1 MEVLNLILLLI
12 GIFGLLYILE
22 KQLKKWF
29 AIDEQVLESE
39 PAKKIE
45 RWSRWTLAIAQVP
58 LIPLTLQFDHAY
70 IYWLLSI
77 FTAITA
83 LTVYFEWRLLKGT
96 KKYQLTLATYSLT
109 LLAVLTII
117 ILW

>member
-22 KQLKKWF
+22 KQLKKRF
-29 AIDEQVLESE
+29 TIDEQVLESE

-45 RWSRWTLAIAQVP
+45 RWSRWTLLIAQVP
-58 LIPLTLQFDHAY
+58 LISLTLQFDHAY

-83 LTVYFEWRLLKGT
+83 LTVYFERRLLKGT
-96 KKYQLTLATYSLT
+96 KKYQLTLATYGLT
-109 LLAVLTII
+109 LLAVLTLI